1 MTEQERREF
10 DRRKADAE
18 AQLHKIY
25 YGSAPKST
33 AQGLKMP
40 GFLAPTKSAT
50 SPKQNEAAVKKP
62 PASPPPVTRPAPSK
76 TNGMNLLNLL
86 NFKGIQMDHDRLI
99 ILALCMLLASE
110 EADELLL
117 LALLYIML

>member
-1 MTEQERREF
+1 MNEQEKKEF
-10 DRRKADAE
+10 HRRKAEAE
-18 AQLHKIY
+18 AQLHQIY
-25 YGSAPKST
+25 YGSHPKSNGH
-33 AQGLKMP
+33 GLKMP
-40 GFLAPTKSAT
+40 DFL
-50 SPKQNEAAVKKP
+50 SPAQPVHSKQGETVVKKP
-62 PASPPPVTRPAPSK
+62 PASPSTDTRPVSGK

-99 ILALCMLLASE
+99 VLALCMLLASE